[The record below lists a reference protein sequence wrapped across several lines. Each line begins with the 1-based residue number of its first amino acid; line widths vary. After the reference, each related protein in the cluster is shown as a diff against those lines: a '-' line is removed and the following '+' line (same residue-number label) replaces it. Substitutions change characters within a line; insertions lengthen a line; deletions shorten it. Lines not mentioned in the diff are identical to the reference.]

1 MCVHLEIKDKRVQ
14 VHFIPKSPAAK
25 QILPKSHLV
34 LLFRFNVGVTH
45 YWK

>member
-1 MCVHLEIKDKRVQ
+1 MCVHLEIKGKQVQ
-14 VHFIPKSPAAK
+14 VYFIPKSPAAK

-34 LLFRFNVGVTH
+34 LLFHFKMGVTQ